1 MRRTNELFQEK
12 KQETKGLNVKCEV
25 IQCTLYIDFSKLK
38 MNPIGRT
45 KLEKKS
51 MRCIVSKKY
60 KILKLDNIK

>member
-1 MRRTNELFQEK
+1 MSYFK
-12 KQETKGLNVKCEV
+12 KRSRKQKGLNVKCEV

-38 MNPIGRT
+38 MNPIGHT